1 MLSEIRM
8 YKLNGVSDG
17 GVRQSKIQPRLQK
30 IGKSKSLCHHICLT
44 GAPSMSAL
52 LAKMW
57 ALLRSITVS
66 SSMYRFLL
74 ILVLAL
80 SMPFAHATPQIFDEI
95 ILDGNK
101 LQLVRSPFL
110 ALMKERDI
118 YKDLHPFLNGGCT
131 ASILGFQA
139 KWEIVENKLFLLS
152 LVANPCSGPKE
163 VPLNTFFQ
171 QENGPVFAYWYSG
184 PLKIPSGLMIDMDL
198 QRFESYIVLMVQ
210 RGKVISRE
218 ENVPPPPIIS

>member
-1 MLSEIRM
+1 
-8 YKLNGVSDG
+8 
-17 GVRQSKIQPRLQK
+17 
-30 IGKSKSLCHHICLT
+30 
-44 GAPSMSAL
+44 
-52 LAKMW
+52 
-57 ALLRSITVS
+57 
-66 SSMYRFLL
+66 
-74 ILVLAL
+74 
-80 SMPFAHATPQIFDEI
+80 MPVARATPQISDEI

-118 YKDLHPFLNGGCT
+118 YKDLHPFLKGGCT
-131 ASILGFQA
+131 ASILGFKA

-152 LVANPCSGPKE
+152 LVANPCSVPKE
-163 VPLNTFFQ
+163 VPLSTFFQ

-184 PLKIPSGLMIDMDL
+184 PLQIPSGPMIDMEL

-218 ENVPPPPIIS
+218 ENVPPPPIVK